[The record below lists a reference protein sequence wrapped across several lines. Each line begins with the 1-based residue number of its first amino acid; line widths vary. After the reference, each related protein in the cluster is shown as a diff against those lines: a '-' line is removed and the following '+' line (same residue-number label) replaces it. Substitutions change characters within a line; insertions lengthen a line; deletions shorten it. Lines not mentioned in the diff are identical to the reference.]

1 MRYGR
6 LLDHA
11 HQTEQK
17 IFSANMSLFLTGS
30 QHSFFSLAPFIIFFL
45 FSSNGLFSLPI
56 PLPPLRTNHLAVG
69 HLIQRDPP
77 HIATPVG

>member
-17 IFSANMSLFLTGS
+17 IFSANISLLITGS
-30 QHSFFSLAPFIIFFL
+30 RHSFFSLAPFYYSYFL
-45 FSSNGLFSLPI
+45 LM
-56 PLPPLRTNHLAVG
+56 V
-69 HLIQRDPP
+69 
-77 HIATPVG
+77 HIAW

>member
-17 IFSANMSLFLTGS
+17 IFSANISLLITGS
-30 QHSFFSLAPFIIFFL
+30 RHSFFSLAPYYYNFFL
-45 FSSNGLFSLPI
+45 LMGCFRCLSPSLHFA
-56 PLPPLRTNHLAVG
+56 RTILLLG
-69 HLIQRDPP
+69 I
-77 HIATPVG
+77 

>member
-30 QHSFFSLAPFIIFFL
+30 QHSFFSLAPFIIFFYFL
-45 FSSNGLFSLPI
+45 LMGCFCCLSPSLHFA
-56 PLPPLRTNHLAVG
+56 RTILLLG
-69 HLIQRDPP
+69 I
-77 HIATPVG
+77 